1 MGACC
6 NNTAGGQDSE
16 CMLPQSGKPNGQT
29 LQGSA
34 GGT

>member
-16 CMLPQSGKPNGQT
+16 CMLPQSGKGQT
-29 LQGSA
+29 LQG
-34 GGT
+34 GP